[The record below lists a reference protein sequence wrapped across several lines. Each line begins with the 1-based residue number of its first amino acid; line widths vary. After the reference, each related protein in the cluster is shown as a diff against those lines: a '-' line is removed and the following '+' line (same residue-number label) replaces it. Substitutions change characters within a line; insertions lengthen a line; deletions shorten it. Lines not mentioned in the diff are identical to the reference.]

1 MSEQFKIYIH
11 SPKHHISKQ
20 TIREFINSVNMV
32 ANNLF
37 DGNVYDFDKGIDEKQ
52 CNYKKAI
59 LGFLM
64 FMKMDN
70 PLMEIMIDEFLEEVY
85 DFDKGIDDE

>member
-11 SPKHHISKQ
+11 SPKHHISEQ
-20 TIREFINSVNMV
+20 TIRKFIHSVNMV

-37 DGNVYDFDKGIDEKQ
+37 DGIVYNFDAEIDEKQ
-52 CNYKKAI
+52 CNYKRAI

-85 DFDKGIDDE
+85 DFDKVIDNE